1 MKSALCPPG
10 KKSLWGGKGHQGVGG
25 HEEVHGHMHGRNE
38 DVKAESVGS
47 CGQMLLCEVG
57 QLAVLTEA
65 SCGERGLVEVQIGRQ
80 SRQGSPDHEVR
91 VLEVAPTGM
100 LKSPRMLAAKGL
112 MWKRKTGMNLIVTW
126 RTTGDNVEGERLTL
140 ERRRKEKTSRSNHGS
155 LEDLPN
161 TQPHTRPPPK
171 KKLAVRKNCSEQPE
185 GEAVSSEE
193 SQVSLG

>member
-1 MKSALCPPG
+1 M
-10 KKSLWGGKGHQGVGG
+10 
-25 HEEVHGHMHGRNE
+25 
-38 DVKAESVGS
+38 
-47 CGQMLLCEVG
+47 
-57 QLAVLTEA
+57 
-65 SCGERGLVEVQIGRQ
+65 
-80 SRQGSPDHEVR
+80 
-91 VLEVAPTGM
+91 LEVAPAWM

-126 RTTGDNVEGERLTL
+126 RITGDNVEGERLKL
-140 ERRRKEKTSRSNHGS
+140 ERRRKEKTSRSNNGG

-161 TQPHTRPPPK
+161 TQPHTPPPPPAK